1 MGIYRT
7 LLEEEVPHLD
17 DNNNPDEQIKE
28 LQDVIE
34 DQDANQAE
42 QDAAQDAAYGP
53 DCGVDD
59 IMDESAYAI
68 YEFECGHAQIMQAIG
83 MHELQEAAAG
93 REFIFEAADIKGFFK
108 SVKDKIVAFFKKV
121 WSVLQRW
128 AGNLTAV
135 FASNKKFAE
144 KYATQMR
151 TGYNICNSSKYSGKK
166 LKGYKFPTLD
176 DDIKEAKAQKDAK
189 IPEDVKKKIDELKA
203 KLDHVGKYTKYE
215 SQISA
220 EDVEAFLN
228 KVRGSACGEES
239 VSASE
244 FSSKLKKAIYGGEEP
259 TEFWM
264 TVDEVV
270 KILSGKKD
278 DAKAVNEFMKNAK
291 KQSKEAIDLING
303 LEKAVSK
310 VEDGQFRTGAM
321 ADCSRAITME
331 RGSLTILQTWR
342 SATLS
347 AINARARQARRYG
360 MAYVAAANRDKHKGF
375 QKESAEYGF
384 LGNLGLV

>member
-28 LQDVIE
+28 LIDTVE
-34 DQDANQAE
+34 DQDANAAE

-68 YEFECGHAQIMQAIG
+68 YEFEAGHAQIMQAIG
-83 MHELQEAAAG
+83 MHELHEAGVG

-108 SVKDKIVAFFKKV
+108 SIKDKIVAFFKKV

-135 FASNKKFAE
+135 FHSNKKFAE
-144 KYATQMR
+144 KYASQMR
-151 TGYNICNSSKYSGKK
+151 SGYNICNGGKYSGKK
-166 LKGYKFPTLD
+166 LKGYKFPNLD
-176 DDIKEAKAQKDAK
+176 KVISEAKAGKDGKISDDAK
-189 IPEDVKKKIDELKA
+189 KDIDELKS
-203 KLDHVGKYTKYE
+203 KLDHVGKFTKYE

-220 EDVEAFLN
+220 EDVEKVLN
-228 KVRGSACGEES
+228 AARGDVCGEES
-239 VSASE
+239 VSSSE
-244 FSSKLKKAIYGGEEP
+244 FSSKLKKYTYGSDEP

-264 TVDEVV
+264 PVDDVV
-270 KILSGKKD
+270 KILTGKKD
-278 DAKAVNEFMKNAK
+278 DVKAVNDYMKNAK
-291 KQSKEAIDLING
+291 KQSKEAIDLINN

-310 VEDGQFRTGAM
+310 LEDGQFRTGAM
-321 ADCSRAITME
+321 ADCSRATTMI
-331 RGSLTILQTWR
+331 RGALTIVQTWR

-347 AINARARQARRYG
+347 GINARARQARRYG
-360 MAYVAAANRDKHKGF
+360 MAYVAASNKDKHKGF

-384 LGNLGLV
+384 LGSLGLV